1 MQSTTRQLAGQA
13 AWLSFPLIASLPLA
27 VHAQLEE
34 VIVTA
39 QRRETSLQTTPVS
52 IQAFTAEDLEL
63 SGIDQGRDLGIMVPN
78 VVLNPGVGGAQSDFY
93 IRGLPGV
100 GIYLDGVWQ
109 GGFGFQQTNFAEMER
124 VEVLR
129 GPQGTL
135 FGRNTNGGAVNMIT
149 RRPADE
155 FGARVN
161 MDVGEFNRRDISL
174 AVDLP
179 ISDTLKT
186 KFMGAQYTNDGFI
199 EGLSVPWNFGSQ
211 DDTLLRGDILWEP
224 TDTFSLRFT
233 INDED
238 KRGTD
243 PRILR
248 FTNYGHSRSMGT
260 AIISG
265 EPFYL
270 EQARAVDPN
279 WPDYPT
285 YLEQRG
291 LEPAFRVPQ
300 NGFSPQT
307 HETNYPGGEVGKW
320 QTRSDS
326 MQDGIIVDTTY
337 LTMTAD
343 WDISDNLNLEVILS
357 DWEQDERQVVDFDG
371 SEYIITTDD
380 INQHGENQTIE
391 IHLNGTNRNGR
402 INWLAGYY
410 SLDEDQDRRFY
421 RWGMYEFADPTVG
434 PPTPDLASF
443 PNEPQYEPATTYVR
457 ETALLAGLVSTGGPP
472 ISAWGTTPFNPLV
485 FITDDALSGTSD
497 EDEAFFGEVTLG
509 LTEKLDLTLGV
520 RISDK
525 QGTDTTWTPVDA
537 LRTTDPLIRP
547 QGDMYAGINPD
558 VSVDPDLG
566 KITTNKFALT
576 YQVNDDLM
584 LYTSWGEGFTQGG
597 IDFVNNVGFV
607 ELKPE
612 VIDTWEIGI
621 RSDWLGGRLRVNG
634 TYFDSNW
641 DGMRVQNLFND
652 PQGGSLPFP
661 YPTSDGLGEASGFE
675 FDFVWLPTDRL
686 RLTAGIGAIDTNYTF
701 AGVFDGRDGIAPG
714 SKFAYAPDN
723 SAQIGVQYGIPMS
736 NGGELTLVGQYGW
749 MDDYTRDAAYQ
760 RNHVD
765 TDGNIVLE
773 PAYGILNARLV
784 YDAPDRNYNISLW
797 GRNLTDEQYINGG
810 FDTRNVWGYDFAII
824 GRSREVGVGIGF
836 EF

>member
-1 MQSTTRQLAGQA
+1 MSSNGRLKLGRAAILTLPVIAGIP
-13 AWLSFPLIASLPLA
+13 LSSF
-27 VHAQLEE
+27 AQLEE
-34 VIVTA
+34 VVVTA
-39 QRRETSLQTTPVS
+39 TRRATDLQTTPIS

-63 SGIDQGRDLGIMVPN
+63 GGMDQGRDLGIMVPN
-78 VVLNPGVGGAQSDFY
+78 VVLNPGVGGAQSSFY

-100 GIYLDGVWQ
+100 GIYVDGVWQ

-161 MDVGEFNRRDISL
+161 LDLGEFNRRDISL

-186 KFMGAQYTNDGFI
+186 KFMGAQYNSDGFI
-199 EGLSVPWNFGSQ
+199 QGLSVPWDFGAQ
-211 DDTLLRGDILWEP
+211 DDTLFRADVLWEP
-224 TDTFSLRFT
+224 TDTFSLRVT
-233 INDED
+233 ANDED

-243 PRILR
+243 PRIMR
-248 FTNYGHSRSMGT
+248 FTNYGHSRSMAT

-265 EPFYL
+265 DPIYL
-270 EQARAVDPN
+270 DQARAVDPD

-285 YLEQRG
+285 YLEQQG
-291 LEPAFRVPQ
+291 LSPAFRVPQ
-300 NGFSPQT
+300 NGFSPQS

-326 MQDGIIVDTTY
+326 MENGIIVDTKF
-337 LTMTAD
+337 LTLTAD
-343 WDISDNLNLEVILS
+343 WDINENLNLEVILS
-357 DWEQDERQVVDFDG
+357 EWEQDERQVVDFDG

-380 INQHGENQTIE
+380 INEFHENETIE
-391 IHLNGTNRNGR
+391 IHLTGSNRGGR
-402 INWLAGYY
+402 INWIAGYY
-410 SLDEDQDRRFY
+410 SLDEDEQRRFY
-421 RWGMYEFADPTVG
+421 RWGMYEFADPTIG
-434 PPTPDLASF
+434 PWTGPGPF
-443 PNEPQYEPATTYVR
+443 EPQFAPATAYVR
-457 ETALLAGLVSTGGPP
+457 ETAILAGLVSTGGPP
-472 ISAWGTTPFNPLV
+472 ITAFGTTPFNPLV
-485 FITDDALSGTSD
+485 FITDDALSSAHD
-497 EDEAFFGEVTLG
+497 EDEAFFGEVTFG
-509 LTEKLDLTLGV
+509 VTEKLDMTLGV

-525 QGTDTTWTPVDA
+525 QGTDTTWTQIDA
-537 LRTTDPLIRP
+537 FRTADPLIRP
-547 QGDMYAGINPD
+547 QGDMYAGINPS

-566 KITTNKFALT
+566 TITTNKFALT
-576 YQVNDDLM
+576 YQLNDDLM

-597 IDFVNNVGFV
+597 IDFVNNVGLV

-612 VIDTWEIGI
+612 VIDTYEIGI
-621 RSDWLGGRLRVNG
+621 RSDWLGGRLRFNG

-652 PQGGSLPFP
+652 PTGGSLPFP

-686 RLTAGIGAIDTNYTF
+686 QLTAGIGAIDTNYTF
-701 AGVFDGRDGIAPG
+701 SGVFDGRDGIAPG

-723 SAQIGVQYGIPMS
+723 SAQIGVQYSMPMS
-736 NGGELTLVGQYGW
+736 NGGQITLVGNYGW

-765 TDGNIVLE
+765 ADGNIVLE
-773 PAYGILNARLV
+773 PSYGILNARLV
-784 YDAPDRNYNISLW
+784 YEPADRNYSVSLW
-797 GRNLTDEQYINGG
+797 GRNLTDELYINGG
-810 FDTRNVWGYDFAII
+810 FDTRNVWGYDFAIV
-824 GRSREVGVGIGF
+824 GRSREIGMSLGF
-836 EF
+836 QF